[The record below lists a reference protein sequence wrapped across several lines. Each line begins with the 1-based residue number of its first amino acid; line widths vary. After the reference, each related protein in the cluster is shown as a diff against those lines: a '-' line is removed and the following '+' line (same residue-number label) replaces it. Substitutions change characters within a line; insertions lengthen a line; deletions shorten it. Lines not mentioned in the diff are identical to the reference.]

1 MGLPEL
7 IIIAII
13 LLLMLGGRKLPEL
26 GRGVGEALSEL
37 KKTTKD
43 DKKAKKKKKSSEK
56 VKN

>member
-43 DKKAKKKKKSSEK
+43 EKKAKKKIKSSEK